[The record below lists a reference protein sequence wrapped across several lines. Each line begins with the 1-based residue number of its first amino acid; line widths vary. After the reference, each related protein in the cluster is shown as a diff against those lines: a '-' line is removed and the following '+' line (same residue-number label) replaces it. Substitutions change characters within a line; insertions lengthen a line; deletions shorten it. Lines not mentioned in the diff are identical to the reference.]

1 VNSRIEFIVNR
12 MRERL
17 WVRPLAF
24 CIVSLGGVF
33 LAKVPD
39 LYNLG
44 SSLPVIDPESIE
56 ALLTVVAASMLVI
69 ATFAVGSM
77 VSAYASAAGNA
88 TPRSFPLV
96 IADDVSQNS
105 LSVFVGAFIF
115 SLIALV
121 ALKNH
126 YYERAGHFSLFVL
139 TLFVFA
145 WVILTF
151 VRWVDT
157 IARLGRLGTTIDK
170 VEAATARALQGRRR
184 NRNLGGVPV
193 SESPNKGSPIP
204 STEVGYLQHI
214 DVAALHECAEKWSLR
229 ITVASLP
236 GSFITLDKPLGSYV
250 LEDKGAHSDVD
261 ISMLA
266 SAFQLGDCRVYED
279 DPRFGLIA
287 LSEIASRALS
297 PAVNDPGTAIDVI
310 GRFLRLFTE
319 WGRATEN
326 VNDEEEPQFDRV
338 EIPEISVSDMFD
350 DAFAPIARDGAASVE
365 VQIRLQKAL
374 ASLASLGND
383 EIEMVAAHHSRL
395 ALKRAKHALT
405 LTEDF
410 ENLAKAAQWSD

>member
-1 VNSRIEFIVNR
+1 
-12 MRERL
+12 M
-17 WVRPLAF
+17 
-24 CIVSLGGVF
+24 
-33 LAKVPD
+33 AKVPD
-39 LYNLG
+39 HYNLG

-96 IADDVSQNS
+96 LADDVSQNA
-105 LSVFVGAFIF
+105 LSVFVGAFIY

-126 YYERAGHFSLFVL
+126 YYEEAGHFALFVL

-170 VEAATARALQGRRR
+170 VEAATAGALQGRRR
-184 NRNLGGVPV
+184 NRNLGGAPIC
-193 SESPNKGSPIP
+193 ESPNTGSPI
-204 STEVGYLQHI
+204 SATEVGYLQHI
-214 DVAALHECAEKWSLR
+214 DVAALQKCAEKWSLR
-229 ITVASLP
+229 ITVAALP
-236 GSFITLDKPLGSYV
+236 GSFVTPDKPLGSYV
-250 LEDKGAHSDVD
+250 SENKSVD
-261 ISMLA
+261 SEVEISVLG
-266 SAFQLGDCRVYED
+266 SAFQQGECRVYED

-310 GRFLRLFTE
+310 GRLLRLFTE
-319 WGRATEN
+319 WGQHSEN
-326 VNDEEEPQFDRV
+326 ADDEDEPQFDRV
-338 EIPEISVSDMFD
+338 EIPEISVDDMFD
-350 DAFAPIARDGAASVE
+350 DAFAPIARDGAGTVE

-374 ASLASLGND
+374 SSLASLGND
-383 EIEMVAAHHSRL
+383 EIETAAVRHSRL
-395 ALKRAKHALT
+395 ALKRAKQTLT

-410 ENLAKAAQWSD
+410 ETLAKVAQWSD

>member
-1 VNSRIEFIVNR
+1 

-39 LYNLG
+39 HYNLG

-56 ALLTVVAASMLVI
+56 ALLSVVAASMLVI

-121 ALKNH
+121 AVKNH

-139 TLFVFA
+139 TLFVFG

-151 VRWVDT
+151 VGWVDT

-170 VEAATARALQGRRR
+170 VEAATSRALQDRRR

-193 SESPNKGSPIP
+193 SGSPNRGSPIP
-204 STEVGYLQHI
+204 ATEVGYLQHI
-214 DVAALHECAEKWSLR
+214 DVAALQECAEKWSLR

-261 ISMLA
+261 ISILEC
-266 SAFQLGDCRVYED
+266 AFQLGESRVYED

-310 GRFLRLFTE
+310 GRFLRLFTD
-319 WGRATEN
+319 WGKAAEN

-350 DAFAPIARDGAASVE
+350 DAFAPIARDGAGTVE

-383 EIEMVAAHHSRL
+383 EIEMAAVRHSRL

-410 ENLAKAAQWSD
+410 ENLVKSARWSDESSELN

>member
-1 VNSRIEFIVNR
+1 

-17 WVRPLAF
+17 WVRPLAS
-24 CIVSLGGVF
+24 CVLSLGGVF

-44 SSLPVIDPESIE
+44 SSLPEVEPESIE
-56 ALLTVVAASMLVI
+56 ALLSIVAASMLVI

-77 VSAYASAAGNA
+77 VSAYASAAGSA

-96 IADDVSQNS
+96 LADDVSQNA
-105 LSVFVGAFIF
+105 LSVFVGAFIY

-126 YYERAGHFSLFVL
+126 YYAQAGHFALFVL

-170 VEAATARALQGRRR
+170 VEAAASKALQSRRR
-184 NRNLGGVPV
+184 NRNLGGVPI
-193 SESPNKGSPIP
+193 SETLNNGTPIP
-204 STEVGYLQHI
+204 VTKIGYLQHV
-214 DVAALHECAEKWSLR
+214 DVAALQECAEKWSLR
-229 ITVASLP
+229 ITVVSLP
-236 GSFITLDKPLGSYV
+236 GSFVTPDKPVGFYV
-250 LEDKGAHSDVD
+250 IEDQGPKADIEMSLLEN
-261 ISMLA
+261 
-266 SAFQLGDCRVYED
+266 AFQLGECRVYED

-319 WGRATEN
+319 WGKASGN
-326 VNDEEEPQFDRV
+326 IDDEEKPRYDRV

-350 DAFAPIARDGAASVE
+350 DAFAPIARDGAATVE

-383 EIEMVAAHHSRL
+383 EIESAAVHHSDL

-405 LTEDF
+405 LEEDF
-410 ENLAKAAQWSD
+410 ERVLKSARWSGQSSTVS

>member
-1 VNSRIEFIVNR
+1 
-12 MRERL
+12 MHERL

-44 SSLPVIDPESIE
+44 SSVPEIDPDSIE

-77 VSAYASAAGNA
+77 VSAYASAAGTA

-96 IADDVSQNS
+96 VADDVSQNS

-115 SLIALV
+115 CLIALV

-126 YYERAGHFSLFVL
+126 YYEKAGHFSLFVL
-139 TLFVFA
+139 TLFVFS

-170 VEAATARALQGRRR
+170 VEAATAGALQGRLR
-184 NRNLGGVPV
+184 NRNLGGMPG
-193 SESPNKGSPIP
+193 SESPNTGTPIP
-204 STEVGYLQHI
+204 ATEVGYLQHI
-214 DVAALHECAEKWSLR
+214 DVAALQECAEKWSLR

-236 GSFITLDKPLGSYV
+236 GSFVTLDKPLGSYV
-250 LEDKGAHSDVD
+250 LDDHGANTDIDV
-261 ISMLA
+261 SMLG
-266 SAFQLGDCRVYED
+266 SAFQLGECRVYED

-310 GRFLRLFTE
+310 GRFLRLLTE
-319 WGRATEN
+319 WGKPSEN
-326 VNDEEEPQFDRV
+326 EDDKEKPRFDRV
-338 EIPEISVSDMFD
+338 EIPEIRVSDMFD
-350 DAFAPIARDGAASVE
+350 DAFAPIARDGAGTVE

-374 ASLASLGND
+374 ASLASLGNED
-383 EIEMVAAHHSRL
+383 IKMAAVRHSRL

-405 LTEDF
+405 LNEDF
-410 ENLAKAAQWSD
+410 ESLVKSARWSDESSTLT

>member
-1 VNSRIEFIVNR
+1 

-39 LYNLG
+39 VYNLG
-44 SSLPVIDPESIE
+44 SSVPEIDPDSIE

-77 VSAYASAAGNA
+77 VSAYGSAAGNA

-96 IADDVSQNS
+96 VADDVSQNS

-121 ALKNH
+121 ALENH
-126 YYERAGHFSLFVL
+126 YYERAGHFSLFVI

-170 VEAATARALQGRRR
+170 VEAATAGALQGRRR
-184 NRNLGGVPV
+184 NRNLGGVPI
-193 SESPNKGSPIP
+193 SRSTNNGTPI
-204 STEVGYLQHI
+204 SVTEVGYLQHI
-214 DVAALHECAEKWSLR
+214 DVAALQECAEKWSLR
-229 ITVASLP
+229 ISVASLP
-236 GSFITLDKPLGSYV
+236 GSFVTPDKPLGSYV
-250 LEDKGAHSDVD
+250 LEDQGTTTDID
-261 ISMLA
+261 ISILGC
-266 SAFQLGDCRVYED
+266 AFQIGECRVYED

-310 GRFLRLFTE
+310 GRFLRLFIE
-319 WGRATEN
+319 WGKASEN
-326 VNDEEEPQFDRV
+326 VDDEEEPRFDRV
-338 EIPEISVSDMFD
+338 EIPEISVNDMFD
-350 DAFAPIARDGAASVE
+350 DAFAPIARDGAGTVE

-383 EIEMVAAHHSRL
+383 EIKTAAVRHSRL

>member
-1 VNSRIEFIVNR
+1 

-39 LYNLG
+39 VYSVG
-44 SSLPVIDPESIE
+44 ISFPEIEPESIE

-77 VSAYASAAGNA
+77 ISAYASAAGNA
-88 TPRSFPLV
+88 TPRSVPL
-96 IADDVSQNS
+96 ILADDVSQNA

-126 YYERAGHFSLFVL
+126 YYGTAGNFSLFVF
-139 TLFVFA
+139 TLIVFA

-151 VRWVDT
+151 VKWVDT

-170 VEAATARALQGRRR
+170 VEAATAGALQGRRR
-184 NRNLGGVPV
+184 NRNLGGVPI
-193 SESPNKGSPIP
+193 SGSSNNGTSFYAAEI
-204 STEVGYLQHI
+204 GYLQHI
-214 DVAALHECAEKWSLR
+214 DVAALQECAEKLLLR

-236 GSFITLDKPLGSYV
+236 GSFVTPDKPLGSYV
-250 LEDKGAHSDVD
+250 LEDPGATTD
-261 ISMLA
+261 IDTSILE
-266 SAFQLGDCRVYED
+266 SAFQLGECRVFED

-310 GRFLRLFTE
+310 GRFLRLLTM
-319 WGRATEN
+319 WGKDPDDVDNT
-326 VNDEEEPQFDRV
+326 DEPRFDRI
-338 EIPEISVSDMFD
+338 EIPEVSVEDMFD
-350 DAFAPIARDGAASVE
+350 DAFAPIARDGAGTVE

-374 ASLASLGND
+374 ASLASLGNV
-383 EIEMVAAHHSRL
+383 EIKMAAVRHSRL
-395 ALKRAKHALT
+395 ALKRAKHALP

-410 ENLAKAAQWSD
+410 EHLAKAAQWSDRSRKPD